1 MLLRRLLGYPISF
14 LVMPAQMLHGPY
26 HPELRFQTTDNNLSI
41 SRHTIP
47 SSNQASIELTEISHR
62 RARTLVRKNQKVM
75 IHAVGNSDCYENH
88 MKEYE
93 LLAKQFPNCR
103 IVGFDFRG
111 VGLSTGR
118 AWSENDW
125 IDDALAVIKHFE
137 AQGIQPK
144 NILVNGHS
152 LGGALVTLAANKHY
166 QQAKARAAQTGQNL
180 NQVQSVNVINNRS
193 FANLTD
199 ELVVSFAPNSLLTGL
214 FYGGLI
220 ATLFS
225 LPLLSTIALTSLFA
239 FTTRYLSENITR
251 SLVKPF
257 VKALLWLSFGT
268 LDAFAAYQ
276 SLPLNTV
283 DHLVAKNDSVIKDKG
298 SMHHALRPFNKAIK
312 VRLRKIIKENP
323 PGDNKKKATA
333 ALMNIKDSKVMY
345 HDNPH
350 DGMSA
355 HNFRLGVMHT
365 YHKLRRRENAKHL
378 PVQITG
384 ETVMQQK
391 IKRLLSR

>member
-26 HPELRFQTTDNNLSI
+26 HPHLRFQTTDKNLSL

-47 SSNQASIELTEISHR
+47 SSNQACVEFTEISHR
-62 RARTLVRKNQKVM
+62 RARALPRKNQKVI

-93 LLAKQFPNCR
+93 QLAKKCPNYR

-111 VGLSTGR
+111 VGLSMGH
-118 AWSENDW
+118 AWSEDDW
-125 IDDALAVIKHFE
+125 INDALAMIKHFE

-144 NILVNGHS
+144 NILLNGHS

-166 QQAKARAAQTGQNL
+166 QQAKAQAMQAGQNL
-180 NQVQSVNVINNRS
+180 SLVQSVNVINNRS

-199 ELVVSFAPNSLLTGL
+199 ELVVSFAPNSLLTGV

-220 ATLFS
+220 ATLLS
-225 LPLLSTIALTSLFA
+225 LPLLSTIVFTSLFA
-239 FTTRYLSENITR
+239 FATRYVSENITR

-268 LDAFAAYQ
+268 LNAAAAYQ
-276 SLPLNTV
+276 MLPLQAV
-283 DHLVAKNDSVIKDKG
+283 DHIVARNDSVIKDKG
-298 SMHHALRPFNKAIK
+298 SMHHALRPFNKEIK
-312 VRLRKIIKENP
+312 VRLRKIIDENP
-323 PGDNKKKATA
+323 PGDNKKKTTA
-333 ALMNIKDSKVMY
+333 VLMNMKDSKVMY
-345 HDNPH
+345 HNNPH
-350 DGMSA
+350 NGMSA
-355 HNFRLGVMHT
+355 HNYRLGVMHT
-365 YHKLRRRENAKHL
+365 YHKLRRHQNARHL
-378 PVQITG
+378 PAQITG
-384 ETVMQQK
+384 DIVMANK